1 MRDEGA
7 GGEDKKLEQLHQEF
21 DELRVEMVEVKKC
34 TECKKEVMVKE
45 RNVGDRCRPAAYAPS
60 GGGAVPARRG
70 HHQRSGK
77 RRRDRGEPSCV
88 PR

>member
-21 DELRVEMVEVKKC
+21 DELRVELVEVKKC

-45 RNVGDRCRPAAYAPS
+45 RNAGD
-60 GGGAVPARRG
+60 
-70 HHQRSGK
+70 
-77 RRRDRGEPSCV
+77 
-88 PR
+88 

>member
-21 DELRVEMVEVKKC
+21 DELRIELVKVKKC

-45 RNVGDRCRPAAYAPS
+45 RNAGD
-60 GGGAVPARRG
+60 
-70 HHQRSGK
+70 
-77 RRRDRGEPSCV
+77 
-88 PR
+88 